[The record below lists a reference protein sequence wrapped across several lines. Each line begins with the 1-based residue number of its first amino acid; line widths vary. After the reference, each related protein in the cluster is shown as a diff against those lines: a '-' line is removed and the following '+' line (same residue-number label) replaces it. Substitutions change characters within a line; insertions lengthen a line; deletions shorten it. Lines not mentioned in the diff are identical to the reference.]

1 MLTVHHLNQS
11 RSKRILWLL
20 EELEMPYQK
29 IDHQRDAQTHLAPAS
44 LKAVHPLSK
53 APVIVDRLNAS
64 NDCDSSESIEG
75 EITLCESSTIM
86 EYILD
91 KNAQNPVTDKTL
103 RPNAG
108 TKEYYQYLEWSHFA
122 EGSLAM
128 PVMFTLFMR
137 MENRNGDQPMDG
149 YVAKEVGLDFSYIE
163 STLAQREYF
172 AGSEFTAADIM
183 MTIILEIAGSNGLL
197 KGHEKTQAYLAKV
210 QQRPAYQK
218 AASFG

>member
-11 RSKRILWLL
+11 RSKRVLWLL

-29 IDHQRDAQTHLAPAS
+29 VDHQRDAQNHLAPES

-53 APVIVDRLNAS
+53 APIIVDKV
-64 NDCDSSESIEG
+64 DDFEGG
-75 EITLCESSTIM
+75 EITICESSTIM

-91 KNAQNPVTDKTL
+91 KNDRAPVNDKIL
-103 RPNAG
+103 RPASG

-128 PVMFTLFMR
+128 PVMFTLFMG
-137 MENRNGDQPMDG
+137 MESRNGDQPMDG
-149 YVAKEVGLDFSYIE
+149 YVAKEVSLDFDYIE
-163 STLAQREYF
+163 STLAQCEYF

-183 MTIILEIAGSNGLL
+183 MTSILEIAGNIGLL
-197 KGHEKTQAYLAKV
+197 KGYEKIQSYLAKV
-210 QQRPAYQK
+210 HQRPAYQK

>member
-11 RSKRILWLL
+11 RSKRVLWLL

-53 APVIVDRLNAS
+53 APVIVDRLKAS
-64 NDCDSSESIEG
+64 NDCDSSDSSES

-128 PVMFTLFMR
+128 PVMFTLFMG

-183 MTIILEIAGSNGLL
+183 MTIILEIAASNGLL
-197 KGHEKTQAYLAKV
+197 KDHEKTQAYLAKV